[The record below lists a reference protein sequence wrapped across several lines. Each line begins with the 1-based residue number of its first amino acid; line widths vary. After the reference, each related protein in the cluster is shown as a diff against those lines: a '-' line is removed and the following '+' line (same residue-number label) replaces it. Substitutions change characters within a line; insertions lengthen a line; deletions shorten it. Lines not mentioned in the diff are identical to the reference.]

1 MATTRSIDDLKDV
14 LAQIPLAHAM
24 EIRVVSYTPECL
36 HLAAPAAPNLNHI
49 GIAFGGAIEC
59 LGTLACWG
67 LLWLTLD
74 DPALRLVI
82 QHAETS
88 FHIPLNGD
96 LHAVA
101 HRPEQATWER
111 FARQLKRHG
120 RARLDITAHIGD
132 TAHPEGAS
140 FHGRYAV
147 ARQCR
152 SLTPAAPLE
161 K

>member
-1 MATTRSIDDLKDV
+1 MSPYHQLNASDLGDV
-14 LAQIPLAHAM
+14 LARIPLAHAM
-24 EIRVVSYTPECL
+24 RICDAHYTPDGL

-59 LGTLACWG
+59 LGTLAGWG

-88 FHIPLNGD
+88 FHIPLNGE

-147 ARQCR
+147 ARHVSC
-152 SLTPAAPLE
+152 
-161 K
+161 